1 MNHLLK
7 SDLYNKR
14 NLFRNINYQLEIQK
28 NNFRQIKEYYKSKS
42 NLYNFLKNKNCSQ
55 FLENFELID
64 YINSGAS
71 GVVYKGCSNKN
82 RNNSVCLK
90 FLLNKLEVESRDTK
104 LNNNNEKEAK
114 LGEKRDNNNN
124 NNNNNNKNV
133 LPKIEEIKIQQKLQH
148 KNIAKYYDYCD
159 LKEYGCIV
167 MELADYGDLDYF
179 KKKYIPRNYCPE
191 AFLCYIAKQIL
202 DGLFYIHKLKIIHMD
217 IKQQN
222 ILLDKNLDAKIT
234 DFSISLS
241 YENIKD
247 TDKIKLPLA
256 GTSLYMSPEVLGK
269 EHIDVEDASKIDMF
283 SLGVMLYNLA
293 FGDFPYKLNLSL
305 KKNFS
310 EILYRI
316 KNNKLEIP
324 EDKIKSGKYSYLFIR
339 FLKNIL
345 EKNIKNRMSVFDSLD
360 DPWIKG
366 TDLIIRE
373 KEKIDDTTKF
383 YTYIT
388 TDNFRT
394 FNEYLK
400 MNNSETINSSN

>member
-14 NLFRNINYQLEIQK
+14 NLFRNINYQLEMQK

-82 RNNSVCLK
+82 RNNTVCLK

-114 LGEKRDNNNN
+114 SGEKRD

-256 GTSLYMSPEVLGK
+256 GTSLYMSPEVLAK

-293 FGDFPYKLNLSL
+293 FGNFPYKLNLSL

-345 EKNIKNRMSVFDSLD
+345 KKNIKNRMSVFDSLD

>member
-14 NLFRNINYQLEIQK
+14 NLFRNINYQLEMQK

-82 RNNSVCLK
+82 RNNTVCLK
-90 FLLNKLEVESRDTK
+90 FLLNKLELESRDTK

-114 LGEKRDNNNN
+114 SGEKRDN

-256 GTSLYMSPEVLGK
+256 GTSLYMSPEVLAK

-345 EKNIKNRMSVFDSLD
+345 KKNIKNRMSVFDSLD

>member
-1 MNHLLK
+1 MNHFLK

-82 RNNSVCLK
+82 RNNTVCLK

-114 LGEKRDNNNN
+114 LGEKRDNNK
-124 NNNNNNKNV
+124 NNNNNKNV

-256 GTSLYMSPEVLGK
+256 GTSLYMSPEVLAK

-293 FGDFPYKLNLSL
+293 FWDFPYKLNLSL

>member
-82 RNNSVCLK
+82 RNNTVCLK

-114 LGEKRDNNNN
+114 SGEKKEN

-247 TDKIKLPLA
+247 NDKIQLPLA
-256 GTSLYMSPEVLGK
+256 GTSLYMSPEVLAK

>member
-14 NLFRNINYQLEIQK
+14 NLFRNINYQLEMQK

-82 RNNSVCLK
+82 RNNTVCLK

-114 LGEKRDNNNN
+114 SGEKRDN

-241 YENIKD
+241 YENIKA
-247 TDKIKLPLA
+247 TDKIQLPLA
-256 GTSLYMSPEVLGK
+256 GTSLYMSPEVLAK
-269 EHIDVEDASKIDMF
+269 EHIDIEDASKIDMF

>member
-7 SDLYNKR
+7 ADFYNKR
-14 NLFRNINYQLEIQK
+14 NLNRNINYQLEIQK
-28 NNFRQIKEYYKSKS
+28 NNFRQIKEYYKSKT

-82 RNNSVCLK
+82 RNNTVCLK

-114 LGEKRDNNNN
+114 SGEKRDN

-256 GTSLYMSPEVLGK
+256 GTSLYMSPEVLAK

>member
-82 RNNSVCLK
+82 RNNTVCLK

-104 LNNNNEKEAK
+104 LNNNNKKEAK
-114 LGEKRDNNNN
+114 SGEKRDN

-247 TDKIKLPLA
+247 TDKIRLPLA

>member
-1 MNHLLK
+1 MNHFLK

-14 NLFRNINYQLEIQK
+14 NLFRNINYQLEMQK

-82 RNNSVCLK
+82 RNNTVCLK

-104 LNNNNEKEAK
+104 LNNNNKKEAK
-114 LGEKRDNNNN
+114 SGEKRDN

-247 TDKIKLPLA
+247 TDKIRLPLA

>member
-82 RNNSVCLK
+82 RNNTVCLK

-104 LNNNNEKEAK
+104 LNNNNKKEAK
-114 LGEKRDNNNN
+114 SGEKRDN

-247 TDKIKLPLA
+247 TDKIQLPLA
-256 GTSLYMSPEVLGK
+256 GTSLYMSPEVLAK

>member
-82 RNNSVCLK
+82 RNNTVCLK

-104 LNNNNEKEAK
+104 FNNNNEKEAK
-114 LGEKRDNNNN
+114 SGEKRDN

-256 GTSLYMSPEVLGK
+256 GTSLYMSPEVLAK

>member
-82 RNNSVCLK
+82 RNNTVCLK

-104 LNNNNEKEAK
+104 FNNNNGKEAK
-114 LGEKRDNNNN
+114 SGEKRDN

-247 TDKIKLPLA
+247 TDKIQLPVA
-256 GTSLYMSPEVLGK
+256 GTSLYMSPEVLAK

-373 KEKIDDTTKF
+373 KEKINDTTKF

-388 TDNFRT
+388 TDNFRS

>member
-14 NLFRNINYQLEIQK
+14 NLFRNINYQLEMQK

-82 RNNSVCLK
+82 RNNTVCLK

-104 LNNNNEKEAK
+104 LNNKNEKEAK
-114 LGEKRDNNNN
+114 SGEKRD

-256 GTSLYMSPEVLGK
+256 GTSLYMSPEVLAK

>member
-14 NLFRNINYQLEIQK
+14 NLFRNINYQLEMQK

-82 RNNSVCLK
+82 RNNTVCLK

-104 LNNNNEKEAK
+104 FNNNNEKEAK
-114 LGEKRDNNNN
+114 YGEKKENN

-241 YENIKD
+241 YENIKG
-247 TDKIKLPLA
+247 TDKIQLPLA
-256 GTSLYMSPEVLGK
+256 GTSLYMSPEVLAK

-305 KKNFS
+305 KKNFC

>member
-82 RNNSVCLK
+82 RNNTVCLK

-104 LNNNNEKEAK
+104 LNNKNEKEAK
-114 LGEKRDNNNN
+114 SGEKRDN

-247 TDKIKLPLA
+247 THKIQLPLA
-256 GTSLYMSPEVLGK
+256 GTSLYMSPEVLAK

>member
-82 RNNSVCLK
+82 RNNTVCLK

-104 LNNNNEKEAK
+104 FNNNNGKEAK
-114 LGEKRDNNNN
+114 SGEKRDN

-247 TDKIKLPLA
+247 TDKIQLPLA
-256 GTSLYMSPEVLGK
+256 GTSLYMSPEVLAK

>member
-82 RNNSVCLK
+82 RNNTVCLK

-104 LNNNNEKEAK
+104 FNNNNGKEAK
-114 LGEKRDNNNN
+114 SGEKRDNN

-256 GTSLYMSPEVLGK
+256 GTSLYMSPEVLAK

>member
-7 SDLYNKR
+7 SDLYNQR
-14 NLFRNINYQLEIQK
+14 NLFRNINYQLELQK
-28 NNFRQIKEYYKSKS
+28 YNFRQIKEYYKSKS

-82 RNNSVCLK
+82 RNNTVCLK

-114 LGEKRDNNNN
+114 SGEKRDN

-234 DFSISLS
+234 DFHQ
-241 YENIKD
+241 
-247 TDKIKLPLA
+247 
-256 GTSLYMSPEVLGK
+256 SLYES
-269 EHIDVEDASKIDMF
+269 
-283 SLGVMLYNLA
+283 
-293 FGDFPYKLNLSL
+293 
-305 KKNFS
+305 
-310 EILYRI
+310 
-316 KNNKLEIP
+316 
-324 EDKIKSGKYSYLFIR
+324 
-339 FLKNIL
+339 
-345 EKNIKNRMSVFDSLD
+345 
-360 DPWIKG
+360 
-366 TDLIIRE
+366 
-373 KEKIDDTTKF
+373 
-383 YTYIT
+383 
-388 TDNFRT
+388 
-394 FNEYLK
+394 
-400 MNNSETINSSN
+400 

>member
-14 NLFRNINYQLEIQK
+14 NLFRNINYQLEMQK

-82 RNNSVCLK
+82 RNNTVCLK

-104 LNNNNEKEAK
+104 FNNNKEKEAK
-114 LGEKRDNNNN
+114 SGEKKDN

-256 GTSLYMSPEVLGK
+256 GTSLYMSPEVLAK

>member
-1 MNHLLK
+1 MNHFLK

-82 RNNSVCLK
+82 RNNTVCLK

-114 LGEKRDNNNN
+114 LGEKRDNN

-256 GTSLYMSPEVLGK
+256 GTSLYMSPEVLAK

>member
-14 NLFRNINYQLEIQK
+14 NLFRNINYQLEIQR

-82 RNNSVCLK
+82 RNNTVCLK

-114 LGEKRDNNNN
+114 SGEKRDN

-256 GTSLYMSPEVLGK
+256 GTSLYMSPEVLAK

>member
-1 MNHLLK
+1 MNHFLK

-82 RNNSVCLK
+82 RNNTVCLK

-114 LGEKRDNNNN
+114 LGEKRDNN

-256 GTSLYMSPEVLGK
+256 GTSLYMSPEVLAK

-293 FGDFPYKLNLSL
+293 FGNFPYKLNLSL

>member
-7 SDLYNKR
+7 ADFYNKR
-14 NLFRNINYQLEIQK
+14 NLNRNINYQLEIQK
-28 NNFRQIKEYYKSKS
+28 NNFRQIKEYYKSKT

-71 GVVYKGCSNKN
+71 GVVYKGCSNKDP
-82 RNNSVCLK
+82 NNTVCLK
-90 FLLNKLEVESRDTK
+90 FLLNKLELESRDTRF
-104 LNNNNEKEAK
+104 NNNYAKEAK
-114 LGEKRDNNNN
+114 SGGKKENNINR
-124 NNNNNNKNV
+124 NV

-167 MELADYGDLDYF
+167 MELADYGDLDFF
-179 KKKYIPRNYCPE
+179 KKKFIQRNNFPE
-191 AFLCYIAKQIL
+191 TFLCYITKQIL

-222 ILLDKNLDAKIT
+222 ILLDRNLDAKIT
-234 DFSISLS
+234 DFSISLP
-241 YENIKD
+241 YENLSGNE
-247 TDKIKLPLA
+247 KIRLPLA
-256 GTSLYMSPEVLGK
+256 GTSLYMSPEVLAK

-293 FGDFPYKLNLSL
+293 FGDFPYNLNINL

-310 EILYRI
+310 EILNRI
-316 KNNKLEIP
+316 RNNKLEIP
-324 EDKIKSGKYSYLFIR
+324 EDKIKSSKYSYLFVR

-366 TDLIIRE
+366 TDLIIKE
-373 KEKIDDTTKF
+373 KEKINDTTKF

-388 TDNFRT
+388 TDNFRS

>member
-1 MNHLLK
+1 MNHFLK

-82 RNNSVCLK
+82 RNNTVCLK

-104 LNNNNEKEAK
+104 LNNNNKKEAK
-114 LGEKRDNNNN
+114 SGEKRDNN

-256 GTSLYMSPEVLGK
+256 GTSLYMSPEVLAK

-373 KEKIDDTTKF
+373 KEKINDTTKF

-388 TDNFRT
+388 TDNFRS